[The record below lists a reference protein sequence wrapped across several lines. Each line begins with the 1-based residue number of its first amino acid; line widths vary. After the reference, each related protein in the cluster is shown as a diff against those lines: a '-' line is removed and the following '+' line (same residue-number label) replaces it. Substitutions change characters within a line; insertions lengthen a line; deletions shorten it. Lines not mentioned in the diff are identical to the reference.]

1 MEITCTR
8 CHQAVQADNR
18 YCPACGLPQLVY
30 AAEAA
35 PGQAQPARWDE
46 GVRDASSVDWK
57 PALRAALMLAVPAGL
72 FSSVLSPL
80 SSLGMFWMAAAAAWT
95 VVLYV
100 RSQRPAWI
108 TIGAGAR
115 IGLVTGILGGW
126 LAFGAS
132 GSALYV
138 ERFVLHQSGQIDAL
152 YKTFVIAPF
161 QERAQQSLAG
171 LSAADAA
178 QVQSQLAQLQSW
190 MLSPEGHAGIWACGF
205 AFNSVILL
213 LFAVAGGALG
223 ARWMARTRQPEV

>member
-8 CHQAVQADNR
+8 CRETIHADTR

-30 AAEAA
+30 SGQTV

-46 GVRDASSVDWK
+46 PVRDASSVDWK

-72 FSSVLSPL
+72 FSSASSPL
-80 SSLGMFWMAAAAAWT
+80 SSLGIFWMASAAAWA

-100 RSQRPAWI
+100 RGQRPAWI
-108 TIGAGAR
+108 TLGAGAR
-115 IGLVTGILGGW
+115 IGLVTGLLGGW

-132 GSALYV
+132 GGALLV
-138 ERFVLHQSGQIDAL
+138 ERFVFHQSSQIDGL
-152 YKTFVIAPF
+152 YKTFVLDTF
-161 QERAQQSLAG
+161 QQKAQQSMAG
-171 LSAADAA
+171 MSPADAA
-178 QVQSQLAQLQSW
+178 QMQSQLAQLQAW

-205 AFNSVILL
+205 AFNSALLL

>member
-8 CHQAVQADNR
+8 CRETLHADNR

-30 AAEAA
+30 SAEAA

-132 GSALYV
+132 GSTLFV
-138 ERFVLHQSGQIDAL
+138 ERVVLHQASQRDAEW
-152 YKTFVIAPF
+152 KTSVEATEQVSQDLAARMGPAFAA
-161 QERAQQSLAG
+161 QEQANRAQNHA
-171 LSAADAA
+171 
-178 QVQSQLAQLQSW
+178 W
-190 MLSPEGHAGIWACGF
+190 MLSPEGHAG
-205 AFNSVILL
+205 SVTFDLASYSVLLL

>member
-1 MEITCTR
+1 MEITCKR
-8 CHQAVQADNR
+8 CRETLQADYR

-30 AAEAA
+30 SAEAV
-35 PGQAQPARWDE
+35 PGQAQPAQWDDA
-46 GVRDASSVDWK
+46 VRDASTVEWK

-80 SSLGMFWMAAAAAWT
+80 SSLGMFWMAAAAAWA

-100 RSQRPAWI
+100 RGQRPAWI
-108 TIGAGAR
+108 TVGAGAR

-132 GSALYV
+132 GGALFV
-138 ERFVLHQSGQIDAL
+138 ERFMLHQSSQIDGL
-152 YKTFVIAPF
+152 YKTFVLDTF
-161 QERAQQSLAG
+161 QEKAQQSIAG
-171 LSAADAA
+171 MSPSDAA

-190 MLSPEGHAGIWACGF
+190 MLSPEGHASIWACGF
-205 AFNSVILL
+205 AFNSVLL
-213 LFAVAGGALG
+213 LFFAVAGGALG